1 MVELKWDEQGKRQY
15 ETGVD
20 KGVLYLLENGA
31 YKNGEAWNGLTAVK
45 ETPSGGEPTTLW
57 ANNNK
62 YAVLTSAEELGLT
75 IEAYTYPDS
84 FEACDG
90 TVEVSDGVTI
100 NQQDRVHFGLAYRT
114 LLGNDEK
121 GTAYGYKLHLVYDC
135 LASPSEKER
144 SSVNDS
150 PNVNPFS
157 WSVTT
162 TPVPVENHK
171 PTAMVTIDSTKVD
184 VGKLKKIEEKLYGT
198 SSQEPTLPS
207 VADIL
212 QILSGE

>member
-1 MVELKWDEQGKRQY
+1 MAILKWDDQGKRLY

-20 KGVLYLLENGA
+20 KGVLYLLENGS
-31 YKNGEAWNGLTAVK
+31 YKNGEAWNGLTNVK

-57 ANNNK
+57 ANNAK

-75 IEAYTYPDS
+75 IEAYTYPES

-90 TVEVSDGVTI
+90 TVEVAEGVI
-100 NQQDRVHFGLAYRT
+100 IDQQDRVHFGLAYRT

-144 SSVNDS
+144 STVNDS

-162 TPVPVENHK
+162 TPVPVDGHK
-171 PTAMVTIDSTKVD
+171 PSAKLTIDSTKVSPE
-184 VGKLKKIEEKLYGT
+184 KMKKIEDKLYGT
-198 SSQEPTLPS
+198 TEAEPTLPS

-212 QILSGE
+212 QILAGE